1 MKSFNFAHG
10 TSSQKYD
17 NHLGNEKLI
26 LPETPSPT
34 HNQTIQFAEPNQ
46 QIDSYKNINHSDWC
60 LVSWICTSKTS
71 MGEIIKINPK
81 SPPYQSK

>member
-1 MKSFNFAHG
+1 M
-10 TSSQKYD
+10 
-17 NHLGNEKLI
+17 LGNEKLI

-46 QIDSYKNINHSDWC
+46 QIDSYKTINHSIWR
-60 LVSWICTSKTS
+60 LVSWIWTSKTS

>member
-1 MKSFNFAHG
+1 MEPHPKNMR
-10 TSSQKYD
+10 TM
-17 NHLGNEKLI
+17 LGNEKLI

-46 QIDSYKNINHSDWC
+46 QIDSYKNINHSDWS